1 MKNNCKIISLLPVAM
16 LTLKCIA
23 YSDTPM
29 LFDSNSPCYNL
40 KEMERDYVIK
50 DTDFIVTYYTGYSY
64 NNVISPINY
73 LLLFK
78 NPLGDDPTL
87 SSSTS
92 VQFKWT
98 DFKEFSPSYSSTKR
112 LEPVYD
118 SSESIAITAYS
129 SNNSRINNSSSI
141 YLTNSFLALN
151 NSDSTINAGGGAIY
165 NTGTIHSEF
174 GLIEKIKPIYFIG
187 NNTSGN
193 NSVGGAIYNHRDGNI
208 DNLKANFIANYVSGL
223 YSQGGGAI
231 YNRGGF
237 SITGDFIGNYVFN
250 RSGRGGA
257 ICNVGVIKGI
267 SGNFINNYVCNTW
280 GTNRI
285 GGGAVYNAQENH
297 IYEIVG
303 NFIGNYIYQ
312 YRGIAYGGAIYN
324 EGMIV
329 DYNRDAITG
338 NFIGNH
344 IDSASEAYG
353 GAIYNK
359 HDYIFG
365 ISGNFTGNYI
375 YEVSKRAYG
384 GAISNEGTI
393 TTIKGDFTGNY
404 ILGNAYIYG
413 GAIYNSTQ
421 INSITGDFI
430 GNYIS
435 GMGHSLYGG
444 AIYNYAT
451 INSVHGDFKD
461 NHILVKSGEGYGG
474 AIWNNTAIDSVHGDF
489 KDNHI
494 LAESGEGYG
503 GAIWNGRQ
511 ITLNNSA
518 FINNYVTASDEY
530 NSYAQGGAIYN
541 LGTLTINVNESIT
554 SKGNYAEVN
563 GTKDDANGGFLYM
576 IDGSTANF
584 NITSSYTIG
593 DGTKGYDSIASA
605 TSNSVIN
612 KGGSGDLTVNS
623 SMEFFTGTLNVNAGN
638 LNINNNLGASSINIS
653 NAASITA
660 KINGNTVFS
669 NSELSFSNSGILNLV
684 AAKNLNEGSYDVFAS
699 DLSEMNL
706 GSVKTYG
713 GNFDSA
719 SGKFIV
725 NKLQYM
731 KIDEENPITVE
742 SNGRVFASTDE
753 SSDTSILMNFS
764 SENDVIVNSIMNTS
778 STDEEFNAI
787 IDSIGS
793 ENVLLAESYA
803 FDVMNLDVE
812 DTVNLSFAIGAGYD
826 ISLFQIYHKE
836 SGGSW
841 ELADVLDLEYDGECL
856 SFIVD
861 GFSSYGY
868 IAAVP
873 EPSTYAAIFGVL
885 AIAFA
890 VYSRRR

>member
-1 MKNNCKIISLLPVAM
+1 M

-40 KEMERDYVIK
+40 KEVERGYVIK

-64 NNVISPINY
+64 NNVLSPVNY

-78 NPLGDDPTL
+78 NPLGDDPVL

-98 DFKEFSPSYSSTKR
+98 DFREYPIPSYSSTKR

-151 NSDSTINAGGGAIY
+151 NSDNTINAGGGAIY
-165 NTGTIHSEF
+165 NTGRIYSEV
-174 GLIEKIKPIYFIG
+174 GPIEKIKPIYFIG

-193 NSVGGAIYNHRDGNI
+193 NSVGGAIYNHRGTI

-223 YSQGGGAI
+223 YSRGGGAI

-237 SITGDFIGNYVFN
+237 SITGDFIGNCVFS

-257 ICNVGVIKGI
+257 ICNEGVIKGI

-280 GTNRI
+280 GTNRM
-285 GGGAVYNAQENH
+285 GGGAVYNAHGNY

-312 YRGIAYGGAIYN
+312 YRGGIAYGGAIYN
-324 EGMIV
+324 EGMIEN
-329 DYNRDAITG
+329 YNRDAITG

-375 YEVSKRAYG
+375 YKVSRAYG

-393 TTIKGDFTGNY
+393 TTINGDFTGNY
-404 ILGNAYIYG
+404 ILEAAYICG
-413 GAIYNSTQ
+413 GAIYNRTQ
-421 INSITGDFI
+421 INSITGDFM

-435 GMGHSLYGG
+435 GRGYSLYGG

-461 NHILVKSGEGYGG
+461 NHIL
-474 AIWNNTAIDSVHGDF
+474 
-489 KDNHI
+489 
-494 LAESGEGYG
+494 AESGEGYG
-503 GAIWNGRQ
+503 GAIWNGGQ

-563 GTKDDANGGFLYM
+563 GIKDDANGGFLYM

-684 AAKNLNEGSYDVFAS
+684 AAKDLNEGSYDVFAS

-764 SENDVIVNSIMNTS
+764 SANDVIVNSVMNTS

-803 FDVMNLDVE
+803 FDVVNLGVE